1 MQQEALLFEEI
12 LECLNDVIYGVI
24 IIYNMIP
31 FGNRMI
37 EIYISF
43 RGSHI
48 RISML
53 CVFWVVIGLVSF
65 VTIIETFHVKF

>member
-1 MQQEALLFEEI
+1 MQQEALLFKEI

-37 EIYISF
+37 ETYISF

-48 RISML
+48 RICIL
-53 CVFWVVIGLVSF
+53 CLFWMAIVLVSI
-65 VTIIETFHVKF
+65 VTIIEAFHVKF